1 MKRLVAVLLAAV
13 LTGAVLCACG
23 GSTEQKNVTVAQAWD
38 KIKAEVT
45 FESFDEFANI
55 NTLGRFY
62 GITEDM
68 AAEYAGGINNSGV
81 NQEEVVLVKA
91 KDDAGAV
98 QIKKALDTR
107 FASKLAQ
114 NQNYNAEQAKMIEG
128 CKVEQNGMYI
138 TMIVSDNAEK
148 ITQIFKSELGL

>member
-1 MKRLVAVLLAAV
+1 M
-13 LTGAVLCACG
+13 
-23 GSTEQKNVTVAQAWD
+23 
-38 KIKAEVT
+38 
-45 FESFDEFANI
+45 
-55 NTLGRFY
+55 
-62 GITEDM
+62 
-68 AAEYAGGINNSGV
+68 
-81 NQEEVVLVKA
+81 LVKA